1 MQLRV
6 TMKKW
11 LKGERVMETKN
22 KITMEQAS
30 SYMVLVLVSTILME
44 KLDDLKYTNIW
55 SGKLKVAGDQ
65 FRIQSEKLLRQ
76 ELHKHFGKNEE
87 LSQNIMNNFEEF
99 LEKFSKV
106 EPIDILLVNQNW
118 DSFITEIK
126 GKPIEWTKIR

>member
-1 MQLRV
+1 MG
-6 TMKKW
+6 T
-11 LKGERVMETKN
+11 

-30 SYMVLVLVSTILME
+30 SYMVLVLVSTVLME
-44 KLDDLKYTNIW
+44 KLDDLKNTNIW

-65 FRIQSEKLLRQ
+65 FRIQAEKLLRQ
-76 ELHKHFGKNEE
+76 ELYKHFGKNEE

-106 EPIDILLVNQNW
+106 EPMDILLVNQNW
-118 DSFITEIK
+118 DSFIMEIK

>member
-11 LKGERVMETKN
+11 LKGERVMEIKN
-22 KITMEQAS
+22 KITMKQAS
-30 SYMVLVLVSTILME
+30 SYMVLVLVSTVLME

-106 EPIDILLVNQNW
+106 EPMDILLVNQNW